1 MAEKQSKTSGELREL
16 VTAELSKHPE
26 CAGEVV
32 ILGKAGNWDTAMTG
46 EKPIS
51 RECRQ
56 RLKAITEQLRNK
68 YELD

>member
-51 RECRQ
+51 PGVLATAKSDNRAAPQ
-56 RLKAITEQLRNK
+56 
-68 YELD
+68 